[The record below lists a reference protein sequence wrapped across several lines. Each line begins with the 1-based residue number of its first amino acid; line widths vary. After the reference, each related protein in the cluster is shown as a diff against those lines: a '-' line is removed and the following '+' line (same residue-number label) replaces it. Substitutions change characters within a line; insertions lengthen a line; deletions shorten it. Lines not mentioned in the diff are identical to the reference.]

1 MGNKWTTFPEPSYPA
16 FRFESSASQ
25 PKLFTVAGIAGIL
38 SMRRYENAVAKQR
51 TLLAVKLEHHQK
63 DIFFLMRKTG
73 KMGKCF
79 SKIKKTKKKN

>member
-38 SMRRYENAVAKQR
+38 SMRRYENTVAKQR

-63 DIFFLMRKTG
+63 DIFF
-73 KMGKCF
+73 
-79 SKIKKTKKKN
+79 